1 MEAVNKS
8 QERTYKYMES
18 CVFRKTKEL
27 FGGLSNMASG
37 FPLSVNGIY
46 VLTSEALYQACRFPH
61 LPDIQKKI
69 IGEKSPM
76 SAKMV
81 GKPFRSDSRPDW
93 DSVRNEIMYWCL
105 RVKLA
110 QNFISFGQLLA
121 STESKPIVEDSN
133 KDKYWG
139 AVKDKE
145 DESIL
150 VGVNAL
156 GRLLMKLRKEYYSEN
171 RLDLLYVEPL
181 NLPNFLLYHN
191 PIQVVDERQKFLD
204 ILHRTWRIP
213 QQTTKQT
220 ESKSHNGISHEVSQT
235 NIVHEPEVNHDTGN
249 NKETNQ
255 KPKQKSEPK
264 SKPKT
269 PLATSGDLFTNI

>member
-1 MEAVNKS
+1 MEVANKN
-8 QERTYKYMES
+8 QERTYKYSES

-37 FPLSVNGIY
+37 FPLKLNG
-46 VLTSEALYQACRFPH
+46 VHMLTSEALYQACRFPH
-61 LPDIQKKI
+61 LPEVQKKI
-69 IGEKSPM
+69 IEEKSPM

-81 GKPFRSDSRPDW
+81 GKPFRSSSRPDW
-93 DSVRNEIMYWCL
+93 DNVRVELMYWCL

-110 QNFISFGQLLA
+110 QNFSSFGQLLA
-121 STESKPIVEDSN
+121 STESKPIVEDSS
-133 KDKYWG
+133 KDKFWG

-171 RLDLLYVEPL
+171 RLDLLFVEPL
-181 NLPNFLLYHN
+181 NIPNFIIYHN

-204 ILHRTWRIP
+204 SLHRNWRIP
-213 QQTTKQT
+213 QPTTKLS
-220 ESKSHNGISHEVSQT
+220 ESKTYNGTEQDLTHTTV
-235 NIVHEPEVNHDTGN
+235 VHEPEVKMEKSEKKTT
-249 NKETNQ
+249 KR
-255 KPKQKSEPK
+255 KPKEK
-264 SKPKT
+264 SKTKT
-269 PLATSGDLFTNI
+269 TVTTSGDLFANI

>member
-1 MEAVNKS
+1 METVNKS
-8 QERTYKYMES
+8 QERTYKYSES

-37 FPLSVNGIY
+37 FPLKVNGIY
-46 VLTSEALYQACRFPH
+46 IPTSEALYQACRFPH
-61 LPDIQKKI
+61 LPDVQRKI
-69 IGEKSPM
+69 IEEKSPM
-76 SAKMV
+76 SSKMV

-105 RVKLA
+105 RVKIA
-110 QNFISFGQLLA
+110 QNFSSFGKLLA
-121 STESKPIVEDSN
+121 LTESKPIVEDSH

-150 VGVNAL
+150 IGVNAL

-171 RLDLLYVEPL
+171 RLDLLFVEPL
-181 NLPNFLLYHN
+181 NLKNFLLYHN

-204 ILHRTWRIP
+204 RLHRTWRIP
-213 QQTTKQT
+213 QLTTKYSET
-220 ESKSHNGISHEVSQT
+220 KSYNGTLKEVAQV
-235 NIVHEPEVNHDTGN
+235 NIAHEPEVQLEKADKN
-249 NKETNQ
+249 ET
-255 KPKQKSEPK
+255 KQKAK
-264 SKPKT
+264 RKRKAKT
-269 PLATSGDLFTNI
+269 PVTTSADLFTNI